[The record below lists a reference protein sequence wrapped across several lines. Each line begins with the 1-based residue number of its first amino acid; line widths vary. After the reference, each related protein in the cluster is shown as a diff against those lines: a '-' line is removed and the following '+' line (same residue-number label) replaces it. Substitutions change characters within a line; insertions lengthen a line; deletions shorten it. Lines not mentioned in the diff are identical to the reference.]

1 MKKTIDCLRNVSNFS
16 THKKSYKF
24 DKSNFNSEE
33 LKKDIH
39 YISPKMEKLLEHID
53 KLDNEDFKK
62 DKHYYKHIIYCD
74 LKSSMYGSKMI
85 ASSLIANG
93 YINVYNKQLKLNS
106 DLEKNNKNFAL
117 LSSLTV
123 YNKPFPVKL
132 RKKIIEIFNRRPDNI
147 YGDNIRFLLIDQG
160 YKEGIDVFDVKYLHI
175 FDDLFTENEQK
186 QVIGRGTRFCGQK
199 GLNFEPNIG
208 WTLNVFRYKL
218 KINEKRLKDKYN
230 ENDFFNLI
238 LKKSGL
244 NINKILFSNK
254 LEILTKYGAVDYILN
269 NNIHEFNKEKKD
281 MSSIK
286 LSSYISKQENDSRI
300 PTVKIIYSNTLLNDR
315 INNFYNISYIL
326 KDVDEYGCLDNTHN
340 LSGKSYIYKIG
351 NNIKIIKK
359 LGEGSYG
366 KVYLADDN
374 KFSFVCK
381 IIPNKPYNLLENEIV
396 IKLSNLVINQINPNF
411 PITYKT
417 IKCDEIQN
425 STDYPS
431 NIINQKYFVMI
442 NELCNGDLYD
452 FIYNNDYL
460 KNDQFLLNN
469 IQQQILSVF
478 AFHYYTKYIHND
490 IHMGNFLFLKI
501 NPGGYLNYKVFGK
514 NIYVKNLGYL
524 WILWD
529 YGLVKEITNKNDI
542 LYDYENVFLNYIK
555 KNKSGRLYNDIEINN
570 DIYYN
575 ILDIYDYIINLYGNS
590 YNNEMTSNMFF
601 EYLLSKNMFFDK
613 IPENEKV
620 ININPYIIY

>member
-1 MKKTIDCLRNVSNFS
+1 M
-16 THKKSYKF
+16 HKKIYKF
-24 DKSNFNSEE
+24 DKTDFKPDE
-33 LKKDIH
+33 LKKDLH
-39 YISPKMEKLLEHID
+39 YISPKFEKLLENID
-53 KLDNEDFKK
+53 KLDQEDFKN
-62 DKHYYKHIIYCD
+62 DNHYYKHIIYCD
-74 LKSSMYGSKMI
+74 LKSSTYGSKMI
-85 ASSLIANG
+85 AASLIANG

-123 YNKPFPVKL
+123 FNKPFPVKL

-147 YGDNIRFLLIDQG
+147 YGDNIRFLLLDQG

-218 KINEKRLKDKYN
+218 KINEKRLQDKYN
-230 ENDFFNLI
+230 EQDFFNLI

-254 LEILTKYGAVDYILN
+254 LEILTKYGAVDYILTK
-269 NNIHEFNKEKKD
+269 NIHEFKKEKKD

-286 LSSYISKQENDSRI
+286 ISSSISKEENESRI
-300 PTVKIIYSNTLLNDR
+300 PTIKLQYSNILLNDR
-315 INNFYNISYIL
+315 ISNFNNIVSLL
-326 KDVDEYGCLDNTHN
+326 KDVNEYDCLDNTQN

-374 KFSFVCK
+374 NFSFVCK
-381 IIPNKPYNLLENEIV
+381 IVPNKPYNLLENDIV
-396 IKLSNLVINQINPNF
+396 NKLSQLVINKINPNF

-417 IKCDEIQN
+417 IKCDEINN
-425 STDYPS
+425 SINYPS
-431 NIINQKYFVMI
+431 NIINQKYFIMI

-452 FIYNNDYL
+452 FIYNNNNYL
-460 KNDQFLLNN
+460 NNSEILLNN

-501 NPGGYLNYKVFGK
+501 NPGGYLNYKIFGK

-529 YGLVKEITNKNDI
+529 YGLVKEITNKNDM

-555 KNKSGRLYNDIEINN
+555 KNRNGRLYNDIEINN

-575 ILDIYDYIINLYGNS
+575 ILDIYNYIINLYGNS
-590 YNNEMTSNMFF
+590 YDNEMTSNMVF
-601 EYLLSKNMFFDK
+601 EYLLSKNIFFEK
-613 IPENEKV
+613 IPENEKI